1 MSEIDTEKQVI
12 NFDEVPEQQ
21 ERPVFKSV
29 KKGAKVLII
38 TNIEDGVSANNT
50 GFLDV
55 TFHSNDDDA
64 DFKHKFYTS
73 TGALPKLMDLYKGFT
88 GVKPSGN
95 MTIAEIAAN
104 LVGQDSNCIVDA
116 NIVSKQIGDKVY
128 NNEYATFLRF
138 RDFANKTIPY
148 NDADARTEDKS
159 APKVAV
165 EDLVDKLGV
174 SDDSD
179 LPF

>member
-1 MSEIDTEKQVI
+1 MSEEKQVI

-21 ERPVFKSV
+21 ERPIFKSV
-29 KKGAKVLII
+29 KKGAKVLTI
-38 TNIEDGVSANNT
+38 TNIEEGISANNT

-55 TFHSNDDDA
+55 TFNSEVDDA

-88 GVKPSGN
+88 GVKPTGTMN
-95 MTIAEIAAN
+95 FTEISAN
-104 LVGQDSNCIVDA
+104 LIGQSSNCIVDA

-138 RDFANKTIPY
+138 RDFANKTTPY

-165 EDLVDKLGV
+165 EDLVSSLGAN
-174 SDDSD
+174 SEDD